1 MVIATFKWGG
11 GGYKICNC
19 EFQVVFQ
26 GHGQCLQ
33 VSDRR
38 VAHLHFQFM
47 LNT

>member
-1 MVIATFKWGG
+1 MVIATFKWRGG
-11 GGYKICNC
+11 GIKFVT